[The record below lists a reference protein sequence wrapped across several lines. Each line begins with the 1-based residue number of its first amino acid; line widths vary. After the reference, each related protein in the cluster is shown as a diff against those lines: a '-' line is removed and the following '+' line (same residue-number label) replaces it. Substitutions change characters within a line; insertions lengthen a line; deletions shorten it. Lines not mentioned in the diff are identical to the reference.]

1 MGVNKLLLQNRHEK
15 WGFLRAL
22 KNQARRDRLEKAAR
36 RKARGRPAGDSLDG
50 LYGQGVVEG
59 SEPTRPRVKTQAPG
73 ERSHDF
79 SRSDLGE
86 AAQETANGRPVGR
99 KRSPATRGEAPHP
112 RWDV

>member
-1 MGVNKLLLQNRHEK
+1 MGLNKLLLMQRHAK
-15 WGFLRAL
+15 HGFIRAL
-22 KNQARRDRLEKAAR
+22 KRKARRDRLERAAR
-36 RKARGRPAGDSLDG
+36 RKTRGRPAGDSLDG

-59 SEPTRPRVKTQAPG
+59 SEPTKPCVQTQAPG

-86 AAQETANGRPVGR
+86 AAQENALGRPVGR
-99 KRSPATRGEAPHP
+99 KRSPATRGEIDHP